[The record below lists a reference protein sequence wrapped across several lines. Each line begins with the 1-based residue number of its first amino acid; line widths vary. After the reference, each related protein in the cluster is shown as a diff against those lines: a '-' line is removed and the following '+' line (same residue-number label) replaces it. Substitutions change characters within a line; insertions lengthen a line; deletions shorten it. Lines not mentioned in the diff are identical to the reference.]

1 MNKKNIEYWVMF
13 NGLRGIL
20 YDDEFIAEQDLDKRF
35 HEDAPVIGEPAYGD
49 DRYDLDEEEYSY
61 DRPCEVVYAD
71 VSERR
76 EDGFWTLEKRYQRE
90 FDAKVDEAYRQ
101 LVVDTGWKAD
111 WMSERTK
118 MKKRIDECRKNDV
131 PCGFLRAEWNK
142 VIKSFIDAYENES
155 YQEAINDWSLFEI
168 DFFTLVEEVDNESKN
183 VTEETSDD
191 E

>member
-20 YDDEFIAEQDLDKRF
+20 YHDEFIAEQDLDKRF
-35 HEDAPVIGEPAYGD
+35 YEDAPVTGEAAYGD
-49 DRYDLDEEEYSY
+49 NGDEEYSY

-71 VSERR
+71 VSIQR
-76 EDGFWTLEKRYQRE
+76 EDGFWTIEKRYQCE

-101 LVVDTGWKAD
+101 LMVDTGWKAD

-118 MKKRIDECRKNDV
+118 MKKRIDECRKDDV

-142 VIKSFIDAYENES
+142 VIKSFIDAYENEY
-155 YQEAINDWSLFEI
+155 YQEVISDWSLDEI

>member
-35 HEDAPVIGEPAYGD
+35 RQDALVTGEMAYGNDSD
-49 DRYDLDEEEYSY
+49 DLNAEDYSY
-61 DRPCEVVYAD
+61 DCPCEVVYAD
-71 VSERR
+71 VSIER
-76 EDGFWTLEKRYQRE
+76 EDGFWTLEKHYQRE
-90 FDAKVDEAYRQ
+90 DDVKIDEAYRQ

-118 MKKRIDECRKNDV
+118 MKKRIDECRKDGM

-142 VIKSFIDAYENES
+142 VIKSFIDDYEDLS
-155 YQEAINDWSLFEI
+155 YQCIIDEWSDKI
-168 DFFTLVEEVDNESKN
+168 DFFTLVEEVDNESKD

>member
-35 HEDAPVIGEPAYGD
+35 CEDAPVTGEMAYGD
-49 DRYDLDEEEYSY
+49 ERDEECYSY
-61 DRPCEVVYAD
+61 DCPCEVVYAD
-71 VSERR
+71 VAIQR
-76 EDGFWTLEKRYQRE
+76 EDGFWTLEKHYQVE
-90 FDAKVDEAYRQ
+90 VDAKMDEACRQ
-101 LVVDTGWKAD
+101 LVIDTGWKAD

-118 MKKRIDECRKNDV
+118 MKKRIDECRKGGM

-142 VIKSFIDAYENES
+142 VIKSFIDAYEDDSYHDMINEWS
-155 YQEAINDWSLFEI
+155 YDRI
-168 DFFTLVEEVDNESKN
+168 DFFTLVEEVDNESKD

>member
-35 HEDAPVIGEPAYGD
+35 CEDSPVTGEMAYGD
-49 DRYDLDEEEYSY
+49 DRDDLDEEDYSY

-71 VSERR
+71 VSIQR
-76 EDGFWTLEKRYQRE
+76 EYGFMTLEKRYQRE
-90 FDAKVDEAYRQ
+90 ADAKADEACRQ
-101 LVVDTGWKAD
+101 LVIDTGWKAD
-111 WMSERTK
+111 WMSERTR
-118 MKKRIDECRKNDV
+118 MKKRIDECRKRDV

-142 VIKSFIDAYENES
+142 VVKRFINACEDEY
-155 YQEAINDWSLFEI
+155 YQEMIKEWRYDRI
-168 DFFTLVEEVDNESKN
+168 DFFTLVEEVDNESKD